1 MMLSISFFHRNL
13 AMQIVQFHEN
23 CPGNIIDTKF

>member
-1 MMLSISFFHRNL
+1 MMLSISFFYHNL

-23 CPGNIIDTKF
+23 CPGNIIGTKF